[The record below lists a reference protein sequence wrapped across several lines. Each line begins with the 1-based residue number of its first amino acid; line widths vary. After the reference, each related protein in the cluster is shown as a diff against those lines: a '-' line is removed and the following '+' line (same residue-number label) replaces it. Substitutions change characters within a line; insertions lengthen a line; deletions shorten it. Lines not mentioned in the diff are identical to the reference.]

1 MPLSF
6 SMRGQGVVTRPG
18 LWLRIGGVVGGT
30 ALLAFSL
37 LPFQLAGLLLA
48 RFGRDGLALRVPL
61 LFHRGVLALIGVLVE
76 VRGCPVT
83 DRRPVLFAGNHIS
96 WLDIPVIGSV
106 LPVSFI
112 AKSEVRDW
120 PVFGLLARLQRT
132 VFVERR
138 AVRTRH
144 HRDEMQRR
152 LDGGGALVLFAEGTS
167 GDGLRLLPYKSAFFS
182 VAEPRGNGAVPV
194 QPFTLEYTR
203 IGGYP
208 ATRRHMPLVAW
219 IGDMTLGA
227 HILGVL
233 ANRPITARLT
243 FHEPVYWPQFS
254 GRKELAGYCHACTGS
269 AFRQPAAQADSLLDS

>member
-1 MPLSF
+1 M
-6 SMRGQGVVTRPG
+6 RPG
-18 LWLRIGGVVGGT
+18 LWLRIGTVIGGT
-30 ALLAFSL
+30 AVLAVALF
-37 LPFQLAGLLLA
+37 PFQLLGLMLA
-48 RFGRDGLALRVPL
+48 RYGHGELAVRVPL
-61 LFHRGVLALIGVLVE
+61 LFHRGVLALIGVRVE
-76 VRGCPVT
+76 VTGSPVLS
-83 DRRPVLFAGNHIS
+83 RRPALFVGNHIS

-112 AKSEVRDW
+112 AKSEVRGW

-138 AVRTRH
+138 AIRTRH

-152 LDGGGALVLFAEGTS
+152 LDEGGALVLFAEGTS

-182 VAEPRGNGAVPV
+182 VAEPRGREAVPV

-219 IGDMTLGA
+219 IGDMTLGS

-243 FHEPVYWPQFS
+243 FHEPVCWPQS
-254 GRKELAGYCHACTGS
+254 GGRKELARYCHACTGS
-269 AFRQPAAQADSLLDS
+269 AFRRPAAAGPDPA

>member
-1 MPLSF
+1 M
-6 SMRGQGVVTRPG
+6 RPG
-18 LWLRIGGVVGGT
+18 LWLLIGVVIGGT
-30 ALLAFSL
+30 AVLAFSL
-37 LPFQLAGLLLA
+37 LPFQLLGLLLA
-48 RFGRDGLALRVPL
+48 RYGHDGLAIRVPV
-61 LFHRGVLALIGVLVE
+61 LFHRGVLALMGVQLE
-76 VRGCPVT
+76 VVGRPALS
-83 DRRPVLFAGNHIS
+83 RRPVLFVGNHIS

-112 AKSEVRDW
+112 AKSEVRNW

-138 AVRTRH
+138 AIRTRH

-152 LDGGGALVLFAEGTS
+152 LDEGGALVLFAEGTS

-182 VAEPRGNGAVPV
+182 VAEPRDAQEAVPV
-194 QPFTLEYTR
+194 QPFTLEYIR

-208 ATRRHMPLVAW
+208 VTRRHMPLVAW
-219 IGDMTLGA
+219 IGDMTLGN

-243 FHEPVYWPQFS
+243 FHEAVRWPQS
-254 GRKELAGYCHACTGS
+254 GGRKELARYCHACTSS
-269 AFRQPAAQADSLLDS
+269 AFRRPCATSPDPA